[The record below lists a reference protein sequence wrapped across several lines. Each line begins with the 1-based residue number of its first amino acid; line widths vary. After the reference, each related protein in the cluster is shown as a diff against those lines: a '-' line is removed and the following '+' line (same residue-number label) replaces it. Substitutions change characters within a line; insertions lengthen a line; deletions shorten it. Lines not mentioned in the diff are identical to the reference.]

1 MTLFVV
7 GVGAS
12 GADAAARVD
21 AGIALLA
28 TTSPRALSVCGQSRR
43 YANPPWGGATRA
55 PFVNAA
61 VVVDTP
67 LPPRALLGVLFAV
80 ERAHGRV
87 RAQKN
92 AARTLDLDVLWSP
105 VATSSTPPLLPHP
118 RFAGRAFAVVPAV
131 EALDDAGVVVPAW
144 LRAAA
149 RAHGTAPLTALTALT
164 ARPMRP

>member
-12 GADAAARVD
+12 GDDAARRVD
-21 AGIALLA
+21 AGIASLA
-28 TTSPRALSVCGQSRR
+28 AIAPRDLSLRGQSRR

-61 VVVDTP
+61 VVVVTP

-80 ERAHGRV
+80 ERLHGRV

-105 VATSSTPPLLPHP
+105 DATSTTPPSLPHP
-118 RFAGRAFAVVPAV
+118 RFADRAFAVVPAV
-131 EALDDAGVVVPAW
+131 EALDAAGVVVPAW

-149 RAHGTAPLTALTALT
+149 RAHGLAPLTAL
-164 ARPMRP
+164 RPS